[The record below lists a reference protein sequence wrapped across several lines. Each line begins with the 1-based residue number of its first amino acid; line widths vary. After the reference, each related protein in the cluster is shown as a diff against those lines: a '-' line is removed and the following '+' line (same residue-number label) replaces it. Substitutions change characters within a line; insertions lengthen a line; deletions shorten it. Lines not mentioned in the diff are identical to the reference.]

1 MGADDRHSKPTSAIE
16 AAELARLRAAGEAK
30 AHVPASRPERPTSK
44 LDKDELA
51 GLLHMA
57 DAVVATKLPHTTR
70 VADDDAIDL
79 ETRDRKTQRMRAK
92 HFQMLVRDGVTDTL
106 PLSPDGLA
114 DGVSDRDLHPEQRS
128 LRVAGLPRAQTVEYS
143 DELRDQLTAE
153 ASLEIPT
160 EAAAP
165 ESEEASDRRALDAD
179 LHRALTDA
187 PMVLP
192 PKRRP
197 APRFEPTDDDA
208 LAAAVVRSSG
218 TGLLVGIAVTIVALV
233 IAFAIHALAR

>member
-30 AHVPASRPERPTSK
+30 AHAPAGRSEKPTSK
-44 LDKDELA
+44 LHKDDLV
-51 GLLHMA
+51 GLLNMA
-57 DAVVATKLPHTTR
+57 DAVATKLPHVAR
-70 VADDDAIDL
+70 VADDDAVDL

-114 DGVSDRDLHPEQRS
+114 DGVSDRDLDPQQRT

-197 APRFEPTDDDA
+197 VPRFEPTDDDPLA
-208 LAAAVVRSSG
+208 LPVVRSSG

-233 IAFAIHALAR
+233 IAFAFYTLAR